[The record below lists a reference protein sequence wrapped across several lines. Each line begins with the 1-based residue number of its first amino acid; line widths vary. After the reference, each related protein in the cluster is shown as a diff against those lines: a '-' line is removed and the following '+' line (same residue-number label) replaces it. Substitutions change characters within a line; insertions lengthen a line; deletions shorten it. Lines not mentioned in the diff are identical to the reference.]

1 MEWKKCKWR
10 NEGMTGPRENIII
23 SKTESFADRITKM
36 YKYLSEKRQGDKE
49 MLKQIV
55 RSGTSVGANVS
66 EGQFAQTRADFLT
79 KMTIALKEANETRFW
94 LKRLYAYGSLTDS
107 EFDSIIKDNEE
118 IINILTTITRTT
130 RKNMR
135 NDSNEKKW

>member
-1 MEWKKCKWR
+1 
-10 NEGMTGPRENIII
+10 MTGPRENIII

-36 YKYLSEKRQGDKE
+36 YKYLSEKRSGDKD

-55 RSGTSVGANVS
+55 RSGTSIGANVS
-66 EGQFAQTRADFLT
+66 EGQFAQTKPDFLT

-94 LKRLYAYGSLTDS
+94 LKRLYTYGSLSDT

-130 RKNMR
+130 RKNMK
-135 NDSNEKKW
+135 NDSNEKK